1 MKDRRDK
8 IAKVQMRSD
17 DGKENKDDVLK
28 EAWDLTRVIYYQV
41 NLSLSLSV
49 FLQEY
54 IQKTAVFSYYF
65 MN

>member
-41 NLSLSLSV
+41 NLSLSLS
-49 FLQEY
+49 QS
-54 IQKTAVFSYYF
+54 FSKSTF
-65 MN
+65 KKLLCFPITS

>member
-28 EAWDLTRVIYYQV
+28 EAWDLTKVIYYQV
-41 NLSLSLSV
+41 NLSLSLSQSLSKST
-49 FLQEY
+49 FKKLLCFP
-54 IQKTAVFSYYF
+54 ITS
-65 MN
+65 